1 METKVISGEINASAR
16 IIGDISLG
24 IYRSP
29 ANALKELVSNAFDVG
44 ATEVIINTDYP
55 AFTYVSCYDN
65 GPGIATKELMQIFKY
80 IGGSD
85 KRLKTD
91 IGLYGRSI
99 IGKIGIGI
107 LGMSQISQ
115 RFVIISS
122 RAGEKTRLEAE
133 INIEEFVS
141 EEATRTN
148 LGTGKIGNYEIYEL
162 PESESEHYTIITT
175 PARSEVLRNELG
187 QGKSARDQFTKV
199 REEADTFKE
208 FVVNFHNKPAS
219 TLSSYESF
227 LWELASL
234 TPIPYFEDG
243 PLKEWKGW
251 DTVKETLQ
259 SYNFKLTADGYEL
272 KKPILLPT
280 WDDLKN
286 RGDDYEIYSIDYG
299 DEKSDLQFEGYL
311 YHQRRQIV
319 PSELQGLL
327 IRIRNVG
334 IGGYDK
340 TLLDYPRNIGPMVRG
355 MTGEIYVRKGL
366 EEALNIDR
374 NSFNE
379 THEHFIV
386 LRQEIF
392 SRIGLPNKPGI
403 AKNVRDRSA
412 KHQQEQRRAKEFQ
425 LLEQLVRKAGR
436 ICGQELKLIPELGDR
451 EPITVDWDKG
461 EVHVNLW
468 HDTVPTDLA
477 GKRQFF
483 RVLICIQLLSKL
495 GPISQ
500 DEPDL
505 IGWLRRI

>member
-1 METKVISGEINASAR
+1 MVTKVIHGEINASAR

-44 ATEVIINTDYP
+44 ATEVIINTDHP

-65 GPGIATKELMQIFKY
+65 GPGIATKELEQIFSH

-91 IGLYGRSI
+91 VGLYGRPI

-122 RAGEKTRLEAE
+122 REGERTRLEAE
-133 INIEEFVS
+133 INIEEFMS
-141 EEATRTN
+141 EQAIETN

-175 PARSEVLRNELG
+175 PARSEVLRNELE
-187 QGKSARDQFTKV
+187 QGKSARDQFVKE

-208 FVVNFHNKPAS
+208 FVLSFHNKPAS

-243 PLKEWKGW
+243 PLKEWEGW
-251 DTVKETLQ
+251 NSVKKTLQ
-259 SYNFKLTADGYEL
+259 SYNFKLTVDGYEL
-272 KKPILLPT
+272 RKPILLPT

-286 RGDDYEIYSIDYG
+286 KGDDYEVYLIDYG
-299 DEKSDLQFEGYL
+299 DERPDLEFGGYL

-340 TLLDYPRNIGPMVRG
+340 TLLNYPRNIGPMVRG

-379 THEHFIV
+379 THKHFRE
-386 LRQEIF
+386 LQQEIF

-403 AKNVRDRSA
+403 SKDVRDRSA
-412 KHQQEQRRAKEFQ
+412 THQEEQRVIKEFQ
-425 LLEQLVRKAGR
+425 SLVQIVRKVSR
-436 ICGQELKLIPELGDR
+436 VCNQELKLIPELGD
-451 EPITVDWDKG
+451 EPPITVDWDKG
-461 EVHVNLW
+461 EVHVNVW
-468 HDTVPTDLA
+468 HDTVPADLA

-483 RVLICIQLLSKL
+483 RVLLCIQLLNKL
-495 GPISQ
+495 GSISP
-500 DEPDL
+500 DEPDVV
-505 IGWLRRI
+505 GWLRRI